1 MQKLTKANFHVEIDV
16 IEDNHSLNDTG
27 KIFIMHLND
36 MNGNVLAKNVAIS
49 NKVTVAMNEVALEI
63 QYLIDQLIWVQMNK
77 KTLDLIEEL
86 KKDYHVRVY
95 DDYFEI
101 DDFQFSDWDDDKLIV
116 TYYKYSE
123 KYSEYLSDDE
133 IICHDL
139 EEVQWWVNTGRDY

>member
-1 MQKLTKANFHVEIDV
+1 MRQ
-16 IEDNHSLNDTG
+16 
-27 KIFIMHLND
+27 
-36 MNGNVLAKNVAIS
+36 
-49 NKVTVAMNEVALEI
+49 
-63 QYLIDQLIWVQMNK
+63 

-116 TYYKYSE
+116 TYYKYSV